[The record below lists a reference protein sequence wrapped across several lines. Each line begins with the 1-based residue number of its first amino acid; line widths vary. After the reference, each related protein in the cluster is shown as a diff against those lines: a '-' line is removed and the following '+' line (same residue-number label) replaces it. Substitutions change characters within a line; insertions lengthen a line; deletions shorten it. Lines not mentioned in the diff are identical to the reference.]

1 MAHVVFDDDRNLYV
15 HNIIA
20 FFQLNRVAC
29 FYAEHRCCLFA
40 DGCAAVGW
48 EFVNF
53 SAFPVSEGIEV
64 IEIRQ
69 FFRHFKHCIHGL
81 FVGLQFDVLAVHFQQ
96 LIDAAVVFQI
106 GLQCFFF
113 GFIHI

>member
-1 MAHVVFDDDRNLYV
+1 M
-15 HNIIA
+15 
-20 FFQLNRVAC
+20 
-29 FYAEHRCCLFA
+29 
-40 DGCAAVGW
+40 
-48 EFVNF
+48 
-53 SAFPVSEGIEV
+53 
-64 IEIRQ
+64 EIRQ